1 MFTLETPRPSWGVFM
16 VCNSFFNATWILLL
30 YFKSE
35 VCGDLVTFFLY
46 SRSNAEVRTEIVF
59 KVTLFSV
66 RNIIDVMNE
75 VAVKI
80 SC

>member
-1 MFTLETPRPSWGVFM
+1 MFTLETPPPSWGVFM
-16 VCNSFFNATWILLL
+16 FCNSFLTWILLL

-35 VCGDLVTFFLY
+35 VCGDLVTVFLY
-46 SRSNAEVRTEIVF
+46 IRSNAGVRTEIVF
-59 KVTLFSV
+59 KVILFSV
-66 RNIIDVMNE
+66 RNIINDMNE